1 MDSKISYYANGNMKE
16 EHGYAPNGCLS
27 FSNYF
32 REDGNLEYSVD
43 FDECGRVLEKYI
55 YDSDNNLII
64 QEYNDYDENI
74 CNREVFSYLPDES
87 FVVKVYKIEL
97 QNIDE
102 PLPDKPI
109 EIKYYNSY
117 GQFQSSTLCAD

>member
-1 MDSKISYYANGNMKE
+1 MKE

-55 YDSDNNLII
+55 YDSDK
-64 QEYNDYDENI
+64 QSNDTGI
-74 CNREVFSYLPDES
+74 
-87 FVVKVYKIEL
+87 
-97 QNIDE
+97 
-102 PLPDKPI
+102 
-109 EIKYYNSY
+109 
-117 GQFQSSTLCAD
+117 